1 MTFVTGGKF
10 LTLNFWQ
17 SIDIEI
23 IIEDIDLLPIES
35 RESTVPIESKDE
47 VKKQAKIDISEDEIM
62 PEVDDTHMRL

>member
-1 MTFVTGGKF
+1 VTFVTGGKF
-10 LTLNFWQ
+10 LALNFWL

-23 IIEDIDLLPIES
+23 IIEDIYLLPIES
-35 RESTVPIESKDE
+35 RESTVPIESKVE